1 MISGCLASTQPFRV
15 AADNVCMSTTIYQ
28 RKDQLATPSSVWS
41 PPAEVAVR
49 TVPEPPLDHLR
60 APIRDIVLR
69 AQAAGETVLVAHA
82 RKEGDLRDLFA
93 KLTVLE
99 ARALHR
105 RLERVCDDDPLA
117 ALFQRLAPDRRRRL
131 LAFLADARRRE
142 ATRGAGGLRR

>member
-1 MISGCLASTQPFRV
+1 
-15 AADNVCMSTTIYQ
+15 MSTTVYQ
-28 RKDQLATPSSVWS
+28 RKVQLATPSSVWS
-41 PPAEVAVR
+41 PPAQAPARV
-49 TVPEPPLDHLR
+49 VPEPPLEHLR

-69 AQAAGETVLVAHA
+69 PPTTGETVMVAHA

-93 KLTVLE
+93 RLTVLE

-105 RLERVCDDDPLA
+105 RLERAGADDRLA

-142 ATRGAGGLRR
+142 ATRGLRR

>member
-1 MISGCLASTQPFRV
+1 M
-15 AADNVCMSTTIYQ
+15 AARSKTSAMSTTIYQ
-28 RKDQLATPSSVWS
+28 RQVQLATPSSVWS
-41 PPAEVAVR
+41 PPAQAPAPV
-49 TVPEPPLDHLR
+49 VPEPRLDHLH

-69 AQAAGETVLVAHA
+69 APTTGETVMVAHA

-93 KLTVLE
+93 TLTVLE

-105 RLERVCDDDPLA
+105 RFERASAVDPIA

-142 ATRGAGGLRR
+142 ATRGLRR